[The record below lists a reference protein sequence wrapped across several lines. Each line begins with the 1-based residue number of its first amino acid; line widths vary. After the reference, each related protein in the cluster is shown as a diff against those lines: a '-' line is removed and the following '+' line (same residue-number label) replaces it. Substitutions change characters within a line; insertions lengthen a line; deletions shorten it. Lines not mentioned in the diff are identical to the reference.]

1 MLNFKFKTLTP
12 FILSVLFFT
21 KLSLANSSL
30 APLNQVQLIEAAQK
44 LRDLEPS
51 QRSLYSKIITE
62 SGAENKLL
70 NKTLTSFLCQT
81 FLEPIKLYTNR
92 TLRLAHALSTTSVLS
107 QSFLRLTLLENK
119 SLTEALFELNASD
132 STQNVNLVSAE
143 NLIEDNTKAKFDK
156 ATVRDILLNLVND
169 IKTHDANFPAP
180 LSFMINTYSKDQ
192 AGHHITVTIKFPNA
206 ELIEMKF
213 NEVNTR
219 GVKAEQWAATL
230 ILAAVAHRELLWNPA
245 NFQMEL
251 NMLSYSLKKLLR
263 VGDAKSIEKARS
275 LIDSIQQNL
284 DLLNTQ
290 NPANLSRAFVNY
302 LAIKDVIIEM
312 SQTSMA
318 RVAEAQAPKAKDA
331 PADTGNPAVNGN
343 ESIPANT
350 EAIPADTTVT
360 NSSNPIQNLQNV
372 AQAQY
377 QTSGFTSPAAWNNIG
392 SRSRR
397 TRYYLPKYRR
407 YRGLYKNGGSPGVS
421 ALTQTQVDN
430 SSSTIST
437 IAWFMN
443 PHYMLTHPWFWG
455 VNDNS
460 ILAPYLLF
468 SVLQDQR
475 ADRFNTNTYLENP
488 NYNPQNFVT
497 PQDPVF
503 FQGNDLPVADP
514 WNAPM
519 RTDLISPNTTA
530 EATQSWTRADGQT
543 VNVDALSTKNEWD
556 AFQGA
561 DAKSQWG
568 DNESSTET
576 DPKTGWRSASALEDN
591 GEASPVEVEKET
603 LSDEEAGRFQ
613 NDSSDPFGDD
623 DKDDSQSDSGQHS

>member
-1 MLNFKFKTLTP
+1 M
-12 FILSVLFFT
+12 
-21 KLSLANSSL
+21 
-30 APLNQVQLIEAAQK
+30 NQAQLIEAAQK
-44 LRDLEPS
+44 LRDLEPD
-51 QRSLYSKIITE
+51 QRRLYSKILTE
-62 SGAENKLL
+62 SGAQSKLL
-70 NKTLTSFLCQT
+70 QKTFTSFLCQT

-92 TLRLAHALSTTSVLS
+92 TLRLAQALSSTSVLS

-119 SLTEALFELNASD
+119 SLTEALFDLNTTD
-132 STQNVNLVSAE
+132 SPQNVNLVSSE
-143 NLIEDNTKAKFDK
+143 NLIDDNTHSKFDK
-156 ATVRDILLNLVND
+156 TVVRDILLNLVND
-169 IKTHDANFPAP
+169 IKVHDSNFPTP
-180 LSFMINTYSKDQ
+180 LYFMVNAYSKDQ
-192 AGHHITVTIKFPNA
+192 AGHHITVTIKFPNS

-275 LIDSIQQNL
+275 LIESIQQNL

-318 RVAEAQAPKAKDA
+318 RVAEAQAPKAKEA
-331 PADTGNPAVNGN
+331 TADTGNPATEA
-343 ESIPANT
+343 ESLAANP
-350 EAIPADTTVT
+350 EAIPADTTATTST
-360 NSSNPIQNLQNV
+360 NPVESLQNV

-407 YRGLYKNGGSPGVS
+407 YRNLYRNGGSPDVS
-421 ALTQTQVDN
+421 ALTQTPVDN

-530 EATQSWTRADGQT
+530 EATQSWTRADGQS
-543 VNVDALSTKNEWD
+543 VSVDALSTKNEWD

-568 DNESSTET
+568 DNDSSTET
-576 DPKTGWRSASALEDN
+576 EPKTGWRSASAMEDN
-591 GEASPVEVEKET
+591 GEPSSVEVEKET
-603 LSDEEAGRFQ
+603 LSDEDAGRFQ
-613 NDSSDPFGDD
+613 NDSSDTFGDD